1 MNWQRR
7 LQMAQKNTLNNYF
20 ENSWKPNYDKFK
32 YSGWELLNKIDK
44 NKTILDV
51 GCGYNLF
58 KEHFGNNLY
67 GIDPANDE
75 ADERVSIEDF
85 NSVGN
90 QWDIILCLGSLNF
103 GDESIVKPQ
112 VEKVVSLCKKGGIIY
127 WRQNPGLGD
136 HPWKGVEEIQFFPW
150 SIDINYRWANEFGC
164 QVQQCIMDTGDRIY
178 AEWIK

>member
-7 LQMAQKNTLNNYF
+7 LQMVQKNTLNNYF
-20 ENSWKPNYDKFK
+20 ENSWKPNYNKFK
-32 YSGWELLNKIDK
+32 YSGWALLDKIDK

-75 ADERVSIEDF
+75 ADERISIEDF
-85 NSVGN
+85 NSAGN

-136 HPWKGVEEIQFFPW
+136 HPWKGVEAIQFFPW
-150 SIDINYRWANEFGC
+150 SIDINYEWANEFGC

-178 AEWIK
+178 AEWTK

>member
-1 MNWQRR
+1 MNWQRE
-7 LQMAQKNTLNNYF
+7 LPMEQKKTLDNYF

-32 YSGWELLNKIDK
+32 YSGWALLDKIDK

-58 KEHFGNNLY
+58 KKYFGNNLY

-85 NSVGN
+85 NSAGN

-103 GDESIVKPQ
+103 GDETVVKPQ
-112 VEKVVSLCKKGGIIY
+112 VEKVCTLLKKGGIIY

-136 HPWKGVEEIQFFPW
+136 HPWKGVEEISFFPW
-150 SIDINYRWANEFGC
+150 SIDKNYEWATEFDC
-164 QVQQCIMDTGDRIY
+164 QVQQCMMDTGDRIY
-178 AEWIK
+178 AEWTK

>member
-7 LQMAQKNTLNNYF
+7 LQMVPKNTLNNYF

-32 YSGWELLNKIDK
+32 YSGWALLDKIDK

-75 ADERVSIEDF
+75 ADERISIEDF
-85 NSVGN
+85 NSAGN

-136 HPWKGVEEIQFFPW
+136 HPWKGVEAIQFFPW
-150 SIDINYRWANEFGC
+150 SIDINYEWANEFGC

-178 AEWIK
+178 AEWTK